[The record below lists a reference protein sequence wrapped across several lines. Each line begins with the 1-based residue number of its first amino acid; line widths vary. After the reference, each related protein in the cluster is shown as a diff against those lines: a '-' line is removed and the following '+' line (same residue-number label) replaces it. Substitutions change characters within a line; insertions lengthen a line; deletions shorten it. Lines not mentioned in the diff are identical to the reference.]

1 MGERRTTTPGI
12 PPWAGT
18 TRFWDDVESE
28 IEALDFQDFEEFLNA
43 DALPIEARPGFYE
56 ELREELRPL
65 VTRRGS

>member
-1 MGERRTTTPGI
+1 MGERRPTNPGI
-12 PPWAGT
+12 SPWAGD

-65 VTRRGS
+65 VTRRSS

>member
-1 MGERRTTTPGI
+1 MGERRPTNPRI
-12 PPWAGT
+12 SPWAGT
-18 TRFWDDVESE
+18 PRFWEDVESE

>member
-1 MGERRTTTPGI
+1 M
-12 PPWAGT
+12 
-18 TRFWDDVESE
+18 ESE

-56 ELREELRPL
+56 ELREGLRPL

>member
-1 MGERRTTTPGI
+1 MGERRPTNPGI
-12 PPWAGT
+12 SPWAGD

-28 IEALDFQDFEEFLNA
+28 IEALDFQDFEEFLTA

-65 VTRRGS
+65 VARRRS